1 MALFQLPTPPEG
13 LSLKEYFENWLPGQL
28 GEISPVLKENAPD
41 IKFGISFKAEGEEG
55 GEWTILVKEGEIKT
69 EPGLS
74 EGANLCII
82 LPAKGLQEVIMGRRP
97 LFMGMRRGGAGA
109 GEIKPEKMVKQFK
122 KMTETLKEIQGM
134 VEFKLTGGEEF
145 WARINFGPL
154 QEEPTVSISI
164 SESDFQAM
172 QKGELDPQ
180 TAFMSGK
187 VQISGDLSFLF
198 KLAPLMM

>member
-1 MALFQLPTPPEG
+1 
-13 LSLKEYFENWLPGQL
+13 
-28 GEISPVLKENAPD
+28 
-41 IKFGISFKAEGEEG
+41 
-55 GEWTILVKEGEIKT
+55 
-69 EPGLS
+69 
-74 EGANLCII
+74 
-82 LPAKGLQEVIMGRRP
+82 
-97 LFMGMRRGGAGA
+97 
-109 GEIKPEKMVKQFK
+109 
-122 KMTETLKEIQGM
+122 M